1 MMTHMKTTV
10 ELPDDLFQEAQRLAR
25 AEGSTM
31 KSLIEEGLRAVIA
44 RHRAAGQ
51 AARFILPDASVPGN
65 GLSAEFADAS
75 WAQIREAGYGD
86 RL

>member
-1 MMTHMKTTV
+1 MMAHMKTTV
-10 ELPDDLFQEAQRLAR
+10 ELPDDLLQEAQQLAR

-31 KSLIEEGLRAVIA
+31 KSLMEEGLRAVIA

-51 AARFILPDASVPGN
+51 AARFTLRDASVDGN
-65 GLSAEFADAS
+65 GLTAEFAEAN
-75 WAQIREAGYGD
+75 WAQIREASYGD